1 MVTYYAKLTS
11 KGQLT
16 LPAELRRRMRFEIG
30 ETLAFDL
37 AEDGHLAVRSPRQ
50 VLEANFGTW
59 SLPEGMTV
67 QDAVRIAREEM
78 QEEAVERYL
87 RATES

>member
-1 MVTYYAKLTS
+1 MTTI
-11 KGQLT
+11 Q
-16 LPAELRRRMRFEIG
+16 AENDDRRHTHYIPLRFEIG
-30 ETLAFDL
+30 ATLAFDL

-67 QDAVRIAREEM
+67 HDAIRIAREEM

-87 RATES
+87 RAMEW